1 MSKPLH
7 FTAHAQTVILERQ
20 LEWAWIE
27 HPVRDPDWR
36 ETDPSGPPTERRFR
50 RIPECT
56 GRVLRVICLESEEE
70 IRIITAFLD
79 RKARMPQ

>member
-7 FTAHAQTVILERQ
+7 FTSHAQTVISERQ
-20 LEWAWIE
+20 LDRQWIE
-27 HPVRDPDWR
+27 RTVRDPDWQ
-36 ETDPSGPPTERRFR
+36 ETDPSGLPTERRYR
-50 RIPECT
+50 SIPEC
-56 GRVLRVICLESEEE
+56 GDRILRVICLETEEE